1 MKFTNIFNTYVETNN
16 LDSFVDFKQLLIE
29 NISADFLEEA
39 RALNA
44 ELYKDLTIQDN
55 DDQITAE
62 DVMNILFYEKG
73 KNIKKDKPEE
83 EVRKISERQAE
94 LFNEIVRK
102 VKESSKNNKTTL
114 VELTAAAVSVF
125 RASGQN
131 SPTAGYNL
139 RGVLSVL
146 IGTKKIVGPSDGGA
160 VNAAAVTIGAPTP
173 TGDVADTATEIE
185 EPIKPVSTSK
195 FDSALKDNEPSS
207 SAEGKKYL
215 KVSKEAK
222 IEKTDYE
229 SRLTRTDANFILNT
243 LRNELPGTLTKSD
256 LLSQLKEEDSEIN
269 SGEMSSLIDDLIKK
283 GKIELTD
290 KQESSADDSVPNQAE
305 DDEDSTS
312 FKTDPEDFVDKQ
324 SLGATRKGFSSNIDF
339 DF

>member
-29 NISADFLEEA
+29 NISPDFLEEA
-39 RALNA
+39 RSLNA

-55 DDQITAE
+55 DDQVTAE

-73 KNIKKDKPEE
+73 KNIKKDKSEE
-83 EVRKISERQAE
+83 EVRKISEKQAQ
-94 LFNEIVRK
+94 LFNEIIQK

-125 RASGQN
+125 RAAGQN

-146 IGTKKIVGPSDGGA
+146 IGTKKILSPSDGGA
-160 VNAAAVTIGAPTP
+160 VNAAAVTMGAPTP
-173 TGDVADTATEIE
+173 TGDIADTATELE
-185 EPIKPVSTSK
+185 EPVKQTSSK

-207 SAEGKKYL
+207 SEKGKKYL
-215 KVSKEAK
+215 KVNKESK
-222 IEKTDYE
+222 IEKTDFE

-243 LRNELPGTLTKSD
+243 LRNDLPGTLTKED
-256 LLSQLKEEDSEIN
+256 LLSRLKEEDSEIN
-269 SGEMSSLIDDLIKK
+269 SGEMSSLIDELIKK

-290 KQESSADDSVPNQAE
+290 KQESSADDSVPSQEEN
-305 DDEDSTS
+305 DEDSTS
-312 FKTDPEDFVDKQ
+312 FNTDPEDFVDKQ
-324 SLGATRKGFSSNIDF
+324 SLGATRKGFNVDF

>member
-55 DDQITAE
+55 DDQVTAE
-62 DVMNILFYEKG
+62 DVMNVLFYEKG
-73 KNIKKDKPEE
+73 KNIKKDKSEE
-83 EVRKISERQAE
+83 EVKKISERQAE
-94 LFNEIVRK
+94 LFNEIVKK

-146 IGTKKIVGPSDGGA
+146 IGTKKILGPSDGGA
-160 VNAAAVTIGAPTP
+160 VNAAAVTMGVPTP

-185 EPIKPVSTSK
+185 EPVKPTSASK
-195 FDSALKDNEPSS
+195 FDSALKDNEPTS

-215 KVSKEAK
+215 KVNKEAK

-256 LLSQLKEEDSEIN
+256 LLSHLKQEDSEIN

-290 KQESSADDSVPNQAE
+290 KQESSADDSVPTQAE

-312 FKTDPEDFVDKQ
+312 FSTDPEDFVDKQ